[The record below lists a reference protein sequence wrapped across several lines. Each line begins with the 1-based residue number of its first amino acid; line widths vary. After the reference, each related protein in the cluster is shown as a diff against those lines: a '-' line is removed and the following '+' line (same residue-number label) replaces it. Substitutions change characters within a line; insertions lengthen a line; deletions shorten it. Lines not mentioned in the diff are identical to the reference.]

1 MYLGGTIMA
10 IIKEMCVVE
19 NVNTSGFMSYSQ
31 QSVPS
36 KIVGWILENTICKND
51 HNLPIVN
58 IGPMLIG
65 TVMPIVAG
73 YDINNIT
80 TEKREIPILVPSLA
94 VKQDDGT
101 WNLYS
106 NVVIMFEVKYDKC
119 VEGIENVVAR
129 TFNMKIM
136 SQSNDIKT
144 GLNLFDLF
152 SVFDV

>member
-1 MYLGGTIMA
+1 MV

-51 HNLPIVN
+51 NNSPIINV
-58 IGPMLIG
+58 GPMLIG
-65 TVMPIVAG
+65 TVMPIVTG

-106 NVVIMFEVKYDKC
+106 NVVIMFEVKYDK
-119 VEGIENVVAR
+119 GAENVVTR

-136 SQSNDIKT
+136 TQSNGVKS
-144 GLNLFDLF
+144 GLTLFDLF
-152 SVFDV
+152 SAFN